1 MMYRWILSIDPRLRG
16 FPSEL
21 LELPTQ
27 STRCFLADIRPPD
40 TTEGPM
46 TEDGCWPVK
55 TMEALI
61 QLVAGKKLVA
71 KTMVSV
77 IQNVS
82 FVVVRNVMLLGCL
95 EWYSI
100 ALVYSNSTPLVT
112 NTLTMMTWNTISVKP
127 VGYLQTWSKIKLAT
141 TEKQIQVLV
150 WAWLRVRQHANNC
163 PAPFLFS

>member
-1 MMYRWILSIDPRLRG
+1 
-16 FPSEL
+16 
-21 LELPTQ
+21 
-27 STRCFLADIRPPD
+27 
-40 TTEGPM
+40 M

-112 NTLTMMTWNTISVKP
+112 NTLTMMT
-127 VGYLQTWSKIKLAT
+127 
-141 TEKQIQVLV
+141 
-150 WAWLRVRQHANNC
+150 
-163 PAPFLFS
+163 